1 MCNVISGRAG
11 RRIAMSDLAKLEAR
25 FGAGNYAPLPV
36 TIVRGDGVYVWDET
50 GRRYID
56 MMGAYS
62 AVSFG
67 HCHPRLVA
75 ALTEQA
81 RRLDTISRAY
91 FSDRLGPFLARA
103 CELTG
108 FDAALPMNSGAEAVE
123 TALKAARKW
132 AYKVKGVPSDQAEI
146 IAADGNFH
154 GRTIAIVGFSSVAQ
168 HRDGF
173 GPFPP
178 GFKLVPFGDASA
190 LAAAITPNTA
200 AFLVEP
206 IQGEGGI
213 NVPPP
218 GYLAEVARIC
228 RARHVLLLC
237 DEIQS
242 GLGRTGRLL
251 ACQHEGV
258 VPDGVMLGKALGGGL
273 LPVSLFLARRELM
286 QVFTPGDHGSTFGG
300 NPVAAAVGLAALDTL
315 IDERLVERAAVTGAH
330 LLDRLASIRN
340 PIVREVRG
348 RGLFAGVEIDR
359 DVASAISVVRRLLQA
374 GVLTKDTHRNTIRFA
389 PPLIIDEQ
397 QIDWAVDR
405 LTEVLEQAAASSA
418 EA

>member
-1 MCNVISGRAG
+1 MTDFVS
-11 RRIAMSDLAKLEAR
+11 LEAR

-36 TIVRGDGVYVWDET
+36 TIVRGEGVYLWDEA
-50 GRRYID
+50 GRRYLD

-67 HCHPRLVA
+67 HCHPRLIK

-81 RRLDTISRAY
+81 LRLDTISRAY
-91 FSDRLGPFLARA
+91 FTDRLGPFLAKA
-103 CELTG
+103 CALTG

-146 IAADGNFH
+146 IAAEGNFH
-154 GRTIAIVGFSSVAQ
+154 GRTISIVGFSSVAQ
-168 HRDGF
+168 YRDGF
-173 GPFPP
+173 GPFPA

-190 LAAAITPNTA
+190 LAAAITPDTA

-218 GYLAEVARIC
+218 GYLTEVARIC
-228 RARHVLLLC
+228 RANNVLLLC

-258 VPDGVMLGKALGGGL
+258 VPDGLMLGKALGGGL

-286 QVFTPGDHGSTFGG
+286 GVFTPGDHGSTFGG
-300 NPVAAAVGLAALDTL
+300 NPIAAAVGLAALDTL
-315 IDERLVERAAVTGAH
+315 VDERLAERAAAAGAH
-330 LLDRLASIRN
+330 LLGRLSSINN
-340 PIVREVRG
+340 PIIREVRG
-348 RGLFAGVEIDR
+348 RGLFAGVELHR
-359 DVASAISVVRRLLQA
+359 NMANACAVVRRLVQA

-389 PPLIIDEQ
+389 PPLIIDES
-397 QIDWAVDR
+397 QIDWAVER
-405 LTEVLEQAAASSA
+405 LAEVLEETAAHAM
-418 EA
+418 

>member
-1 MCNVISGRAG
+1 MTDFVS
-11 RRIAMSDLAKLEAR
+11 LEAR

-36 TIVRGDGVYVWDET
+36 TIVRGQGVYLWDDA

-62 AVSFG
+62 ALSFG
-67 HCHPRLVA
+67 HCHPRLVK

-81 RRLDTISRAY
+81 QRLDTISRAY
-91 FSDRLGPFLARA
+91 FSDRLGPFLAKA
-103 CELTG
+103 CALTDL
-108 FDAALPMNSGAEAVE
+108 DAALPMNSGAEAVE

-146 IAADGNFH
+146 IAAEGNFH
-154 GRTIAIVGFSSVAQ
+154 GRTISIVGFSSVAQ
-168 HRDGF
+168 YRDGF
-173 GPFPP
+173 GPFPA

-190 LAAAITPNTA
+190 LAAAITPDTA

-228 RARHVLLLC
+228 RANNVLLLC

-258 VPDGVMLGKALGGGL
+258 VPDGLMLGKALGGGL
-273 LPVSLFLARRELM
+273 FPVSLFLARRELM
-286 QVFTPGDHGSTFGG
+286 RVFTPGDHGSTFGG
-300 NPVAAAVGLAALDTL
+300 NPIAAAVGLAALDTL
-315 IDERLVERAAVTGAH
+315 VDERLAERAAVVGAH
-330 LLDRLASIRN
+330 LLARLSSINN
-340 PIVREVRG
+340 PIIREVRG
-348 RGLFAGVEIDR
+348 RGLFAGVELHR
-359 DVASAISVVRRLLQA
+359 NMANAGTVVRRLVQA

-389 PPLIIDEQ
+389 PPLIIDES
-397 QIDWAVDR
+397 QIDWAVER
-405 LTEVLEQAAASSA
+405 LAEVLEETVAHTV
-418 EA
+418 